1 MHRLTLGF
9 AALLLSA
16 CTNTARVA
24 ENQSIPPV
32 PQGQAQIVFM
42 RSTTVN
48 MLVGTNIYNV
58 TTGIPKLIGN
68 IPNGSKVVA
77 NVPPGNHVF
86 MVGNSV
92 HRDFMRASVD
102 AGRRYY
108 VVVTAYWPANF
119 SMRPFRRA
127 NSEFL
132 YASAQFTDLVGDTKI
147 VLDDP
152 EAVKQDEADR
162 EKTLGFYNQTWERWQ
177 AKTNEQK
184 AVLTLNREDF
194 AE

>member
-1 MHRLTLGF
+1 MHKLVLGF
-9 AALLLSA
+9 AVLLLSA

-24 ENQSIPPV
+24 ENQAIPPV
-32 PQGQAQIVFM
+32 PKDQAQIIFM

-48 MLVGTNIYNV
+48 MLVGTNLYNV
-58 TTGIPKLIGN
+58 TTGTPKLIGN
-68 IPNGSKVVA
+68 IPNGSKVIT
-77 NVPPGNHVF
+77 NLPPGNHVF

-92 HRDFMRASVD
+92 YRDFMKASVE

-119 SMRPFRRA
+119 SLRPFRRA

-132 YASAQFTDLVGDTKI
+132 YASAKFNDLTGDTKI

-152 EAVKQDEADR
+152 ESVKQEEAER
-162 EKTLGFYNQTWERWQ
+162 EKTMAFYSQGWERWQ

-184 AVLTLNREDF
+184 EILTLNREDF
-194 AE
+194 AD